1 MRYRPDI
8 QSLAVPKMPTRAVPK
23 SEPQAKRE
31 TVILSNAETRTFDF
45 ITPAK
50 SEKPGAVST
59 LTIYDLGLLAERG
72 HKNPER
78 NAAAKRIWAAGS
90 TAQEGA
96 ELLGV
101 SLDLAKKLFGTF
113 STALSNQQADAE

>member
-8 QSLAVPKMPTRAVPK
+8 QTLAVPKMPTRAVPK
-23 SEPQAKRE
+23 AESKPARE

-45 ITPAK
+45 VTPAK
-50 SEKPGAVST
+50 SEKPGAVPT
-59 LTIYDLGLLAERG
+59 LTVYDLGLLAERG

-90 TAQEGA
+90 TAQECA
-96 ELLGV
+96 ELLHI
-101 SLDLAKKLFGTF
+101 SLDLAKKIFGTF
-113 STALSNQQADAE
+113 STALSNQQADAK